1 MRVRVL
7 ITWYQFSSWFKPY
20 GVKVL
25 SFLIQKLSLSFSL
38 NQIRVSE
45 FSIGFN
51 LSYLNDLTRSRRKGL
66 LFVQV
71 NQDTR
76 SAQIP
81 QKQHGSNTYI
91 LKTHH
96 LTNLYVIHFKEIL
109 RYLSDPVYVHPYK
122 QEISF
127 FHHGPCSITLS
138 ISLLHCL

>member
-1 MRVRVL
+1 MWFTTRYY
-7 ITWYQFSSWFKPY
+7 WYQFSSWFKPY
-20 GVKVL
+20 SVKVL
-25 SFLIQKLSLSFSL
+25 SFLIQKLSLFFNL

-45 FSIGFN
+45 LSIGFN

-96 LTNLYVIHFKEIL
+96 LTNLWVIHL
-109 RYLSDPVYVHPYK
+109 RRGYLSDPVYVHPYK
-122 QEISF
+122 QKISF

>member
-1 MRVRVL
+1 MWFTTRYY
-7 ITWYQFSSWFKPY
+7 WYQFSSWFKPY
-20 GVKVL
+20 SVKVL
-25 SFLIQKLSLSFSL
+25 SFLIQKLSLFFNL

-45 FSIGFN
+45 LSIVFN

-96 LTNLYVIHFKEIL
+96 LTNLWVIHFKE
-109 RYLSDPVYVHPYK
+109 RV
-122 QEISF
+122 SF
-127 FHHGPCSITLS
+127 WPCVRAPLQTENLFSIMGHVLYIFYFSITLFVV
-138 ISLLHCL
+138 L